1 MHALLIAA
9 ALLLANPTKAPSA
22 EEQRLY
28 DEGVRALSAGDA
40 RAAERAFKAGYALGR
55 DPAFLVHVGEAQE
68 KAGASADAAD
78 SYRRY
83 LREAPDASDRPDI
96 DARLARLGPAA
107 PATPSAGP
115 AAPSETP
122 GEFGAGPPTPPAS
135 APSAAPA
142 SAPPLAGPSDAPRAH
157 AGAEQD
163 DGWNRYNVTA
173 VIATGAALLLGG
185 TAAFFG
191 AKAASDADDI
201 NRLINYRDQNTEA
214 PLAYGAVAAAYEK
227 AVANGRD
234 HDRYAKAALIAA
246 GGAAAVAAVFY
257 VLDAKLTEEP
267 VVAIAPD
274 GAGVAVSGGWRWRF

>member
-28 DEGVRALSAGDA
+28 DEGARALAAGDA

-55 DPAFLVHVGEAQE
+55 DPAFLVHLGEAQE
-68 KAGASADAAD
+68 KAGATADAAD

-83 LREAPDASDRPDI
+83 LREAPDASDRADI
-96 DARLARLGPAA
+96 DARLARLAPAA
-107 PATPSAGP
+107 PATPSPGP
-115 AAPSETP
+115 APPSERP
-122 GEFGAGPPTPPAS
+122 GEFGAGPAAPPAS
-135 APSAAPA
+135 APAPTRG
-142 SAPPLAGPSDAPRAH
+142 APPPAAPSDAARAH

-163 DGWNRYNVTA
+163 DGWNRYNATA

-201 NRLINYRDQNTEA
+201 NRLISYRDQQTEA
-214 PLAYGAVAAAYEK
+214 PLAYGSVAAAYEK
-227 AVANGRD
+227 AAANGRD
-234 HDRYAKAALIAA
+234 HDRYAKLALIAA

-257 VLDAKLTEEP
+257 VLDAKLSEEP
-267 VVAIAPD
+267 VVAVAPD